1 MASDKE
7 LDGEL
12 DKLPSDATFSGNVPT
27 LNQNPEKNVRY
38 IYIFYNNIVVM

>member
-27 LNQNPEKNVRY
+27 LNQNPEFFFN
-38 IYIFYNNIVVM
+38 IYFIII